1 MSENNIRLYEAM
13 TKAIN
18 CRIRVWEVY
27 GLHIDVEG
35 LPKNA
40 KVRKTFVFK
49 RFDDP
54 WQVGIEYTVKGS
66 PQPEKDATDECSTL
80 EELKKKYPQLFELE
94 GDLYA
99 LS

>member
-1 MSENNIRLYEAM
+1 MNENNIRLYEAM
-13 TKAIN
+13 TKAID
-18 CRIRVWEVY
+18 CRIRAWEVY
-27 GLHIDVEG
+27 GLYINVEW
-35 LPKNA
+35 LPENA

-54 WQVGIEYTVKGS
+54 LQVGVEYTVKGKT
-66 PQPEKDATDECSTL
+66 QPEKDSREEFSTL
-80 EELKKKYPQLFELE
+80 EDLKKKYPQLFELE